1 MDKKKELLVQALIA
15 AGGIV
20 SKACLACGIPRRDFY
35 YWKATDPEF
44 ADACEEALEQQKDF
58 VEDQLIAQ
66 IKKGDTLAI
75 KFYLSTKGR
84 DRGYAPVAQ
93 EKKVDLSISAVRQ
106 LPPGKN
112 EETADARKVNL
123 RVQGKKGWI
132 VKTLKQQ
139 GKYSQE
145 LSPQIN
151 IAAKL
156 LVRAEMIE
164 EQIFSSGHSAFLI
177 EYSRE
182 GNERRVTDPLE
193 KLYLDYSDQAQKA
206 LRRLGMNT
214 DSKERKAEAVDGLS
228 DFINSMRNE
237 RD

>member
-1 MDKKKELLVQALIA
+1 MDGAKELMVRALIA

-20 SKACLACGIPRRDFY
+20 SKACLACNVPRRTFY
-35 YWKATDPEF
+35 FWKTTDPEF
-44 ADACEEALEQQKDF
+44 AAACEEALEQQKDF
-58 VEDQLIAQ
+58 VEDQLLSQ

-84 DRGYAPVAQ
+84 DRGYAPAAQ
-93 EKKVDLSISAVRQ
+93 EKRVDLTVSAAPQ
-106 LPPGKN
+106 LPSGKKA
-112 EETADARKVNL
+112 ESQDARKINL

-139 GKYSQE
+139 GKYSSE

-151 IAAKL
+151 IAARL

-164 EQIFSSGHSAFLI
+164 EQIFSSGHSAFLV

-182 GNERRVTDPLE
+182 GNERRVADPLE

-214 DSKERKAEAVDGLS
+214 DSKERKAEAADGLS
-228 DFINSMRNE
+228 EFIKTMRDE
-237 RD
+237 GD